1 MSKNLTYLI
10 NSALRAHATGNL
22 EDARLLYQKVLAVDS
37 ENSTVL
43 GWLGVIEA
51 QGKNYLVAENL
62 LLKALSKEK
71 NNPDFLLNY
80 AILLIE
86 KKRYRD
92 AIGFFQKV
100 IRQRPTDP
108 ISFAKLAFCYNE
120 ENQPDLGLRNADQSI
135 QFKPDY
141 VDAWFNRGN
150 ALNNLKRHDEA
161 LTSYERVIALKPD
174 YVEAWINR
182 GTTLHTLKRYD
193 DALTSYERAL
203 ALKPDYVEAWSN
215 RGNTLNALKRYD
227 EAFASCE
234 RALALK
240 PDYVD
245 AWINRGTTLHT
256 LKRYDEAFA
265 SYERALAL
273 NPDYVEAWFNRGTA
287 LNALKRYDDAF
298 ASYERALALKPD
310 HVDASYNKALDL
322 LSFER
327 FRQGWDLYQ
336 SRWKVKTFNSSYIQT
351 NIPPWSENMEL
362 KKLLVW
368 AEQGIGDEIIYTSIL
383 ANFTSPE
390 IEVTLIS
397 DERLHPLLARSLP
410 HIKLLDRKI
419 LKSFIEKNTFDAH
432 IPIGDLGRLLS
443 IDKNKLQLN
452 AKPYLKPNLKQ
463 QEEYDLLFSDL
474 EPSVICGIAWRSK
487 NEAVGSDKSLSL
499 LKLAPLF
506 NLKNIKFVNLQ
517 YGDVGKEV
525 EDVQMALGATI
536 HINPNLD
543 PTNDIDGLVSQIN
556 MCDMVVTTSNVTA
569 HLAGAVGKKGVVL
582 LPYSRGKLWYW
593 HDGQGQSLWYPSLHL
608 ISQNKIDDWSE
619 CVDGATRWVKENM

>member
-1 MSKNLTYLI
+1 
-10 NSALRAHATGNL
+10 
-22 EDARLLYQKVLAVDS
+22 
-37 ENSTVL
+37 
-43 GWLGVIEA
+43 
-51 QGKNYLVAENL
+51 
-62 LLKALSKEK
+62 
-71 NNPDFLLNY
+71 
-80 AILLIE
+80 
-86 KKRYRD
+86 
-92 AIGFFQKV
+92 
-100 IRQRPTDP
+100 
-108 ISFAKLAFCYNE
+108 
-120 ENQPDLGLRNADQSI
+120 
-135 QFKPDY
+135 
-141 VDAWFNRGN
+141 
-150 ALNNLKRHDEA
+150 
-161 LTSYERVIALKPD
+161 
-174 YVEAWINR
+174 
-182 GTTLHTLKRYD
+182 
-193 DALTSYERAL
+193 
-203 ALKPDYVEAWSN
+203 
-215 RGNTLNALKRYD
+215 
-227 EAFASCE
+227 
-234 RALALK
+234 
-240 PDYVD
+240 
-245 AWINRGTTLHT
+245 
-256 LKRYDEAFA
+256 
-265 SYERALAL
+265 
-273 NPDYVEAWFNRGTA
+273 
-287 LNALKRYDDAF
+287 
-298 ASYERALALKPD
+298 
-310 HVDASYNKALDL
+310 L

-336 SRWKVKTFNSSYIQT
+336 WRWQQNTFNSSYIQT
-351 NIPPWSENMEL
+351 NIPPWSENMEV

-383 ANFTSPE
+383 ANFTPPE

-452 AKPYLKPNLKQ
+452 AKPYLKPNLKR
-463 QEEYDLLFSDL
+463 QEEFNHYFSNL
-474 EPSVICGIAWRSK
+474 KPSVICGIAWRSK

-556 MCDMVVTTSNVTA
+556 MCDMVLTTSNVTA

>member
-10 NSALRAHATGNL
+10 NSALRAHVTGNL
-22 EDARLLYQKVLAVDS
+22 EDARLLYQKVLTVDS
-37 ENSTVL
+37 KNSTAL

-51 QGKNYLVAENL
+51 QEKNYLVAENL

-92 AIGFFQKV
+92 AIGFFQKA

-135 QFKPDY
+135 QFNPDC

-161 LTSYERVIALKPD
+161 LTSYERVLALNPD
-174 YVEAWINR
+174 YVEAWFNYGITLDWANRHDEALASYERVLALNPDYVEAWSNR

-193 DALTSYERAL
+193 DALASYERAL
-203 ALKPDYVEAWSN
+203 ALNPDYVEAWSN

-227 EAFASCE
+227 D
-234 RALALK
+234 AL
-240 PDYVD
+240 
-245 AWINRGTTLHT
+245 
-256 LKRYDEAFA
+256 
-265 SYERALAL
+265 
-273 NPDYVEAWFNRGTA
+273 
-287 LNALKRYDDAF
+287 

-310 HVDASYNKALDL
+310 HVDTSYNKALDL
-322 LSFER
+322 LFFER

-336 SRWKVKTFNSSYIQT
+336 WRWQQNTFNSSYIQT
-351 NIPPWSENMEL
+351 NIPPWSENMEV

-390 IEVTLIS
+390 IEITLIS

-452 AKPYLKPNLKQ
+452 ARPYLKPNLER
-463 QEEYDLLFSDL
+463 QEEYMRYFSDL
-474 EPSVICGIAWRSK
+474 KPLVICGIAWRSK

-593 HDGQGQSLWYPSLHL
+593 HDGQGSSLWYPSLQL
-608 ISQNKIDDWSE
+608 IAQNKIDDWSE

>member
-22 EDARLLYQKVLAVDS
+22 EDARLLYQKVLTVDS
-37 ENSTVL
+37 ESSTAL

-51 QGKNYLVAENL
+51 QEKNYLVAENL

-150 ALNNLKRHDEA
+150 ALNNLKRHD
-161 LTSYERVIALKPD
+161 
-174 YVEAWINR
+174 
-182 GTTLHTLKRYD
+182 
-193 DALTSYERAL
+193 DAL
-203 ALKPDYVEAWSN
+203 
-215 RGNTLNALKRYD
+215 
-227 EAFASCE
+227 
-234 RALALK
+234 
-240 PDYVD
+240 
-245 AWINRGTTLHT
+245 
-256 LKRYDEAFA
+256 
-265 SYERALAL
+265 
-273 NPDYVEAWFNRGTA
+273 
-287 LNALKRYDDAF
+287 

-310 HVDASYNKALDL
+310 HVEASYNKALDL

-336 SRWKVKTFNSSYIQT
+336 WRWQQNTFNSSYIQT
-351 NIPPWSENMEL
+351 NIPPWSENMEV

-383 ANFTSPE
+383 ANFTPPE

-452 AKPYLKPNLKQ
+452 AKPYLKPNLKR
-463 QEEYDLLFSDL
+463 QEEFNHYFSNL
-474 EPSVICGIAWRSK
+474 KPSVICGIAWRSK

-556 MCDMVVTTSNVTA
+556 MCDMVLTTSNVTA

>member
-1 MSKNLTYLI
+1 MSTQNP
-10 NSALRAHATGNL
+10 
-22 EDARLLYQKVLAVDS
+22 RLK
-37 ENSTVL
+37 
-43 GWLGVIEA
+43 
-51 QGKNYLVAENL
+51 
-62 LLKALSKEK
+62 LSK
-71 NNPDFLLNY
+71 D
-80 AILLIE
+80 
-86 KKRYRD
+86 
-92 AIGFFQKV
+92 
-100 IRQRPTDP
+100 
-108 ISFAKLAFCYNE
+108 
-120 ENQPDLGLRNADQSI
+120 
-135 QFKPDY
+135 
-141 VDAWFNRGN
+141 WFNRGN

-161 LTSYERVIALKPD
+161 LVSYKQAVALNPAH
-174 YVEAWINR
+174 VVAWFNLGI
-182 GTTLHTLKRYD
+182 TLYWLMRYD
-193 DALTSYERAL
+193 EALASYERAL

-215 RGNTLNALKRYD
+215 QGNTLNLLKRYD
-227 EAFASCE
+227 EALASFEQALTLEPNYVEALFNYGTALHEVKRYDEALASFE

-240 PDYVD
+240 PDYVEALLNYGD
-245 AWINRGTTLHT
+245 VLHD
-256 LKRYDEAFA
+256 LKRYDEALA
-265 SYERALAL
+265 SFERAL
-273 NPDYVEAWFNRGTA
+273 V
-287 LNALKRYDDAF
+287 
-298 ASYERALALKPD
+298 LKPD
-310 HVDASYNKALDL
+310 HAESAHNKALNL
-322 LSFER
+322 LSFEQ
-327 FRQGWDLYQ
+327 FKQGWELYQ
-336 SRWKVKTFNSSYIQT
+336 WRWKVKTFSPSYIQT
-351 NIPPWSENMEL
+351 NIPPWAENI
-362 KKLLVW
+362 KFIRLLVW

-390 IEVTLIS
+390 IEITLIS

-452 AKPYLKPNLKQ
+452 AKPYLKPNLKR
-463 QEEYDLLFSDL
+463 QEEYDHYFSDL
-474 EPSVICGIAWRSK
+474 KPSIICGIAWRSK

-517 YGDVGKEV
+517 YGDVSKEV
-525 EDVQMALGATI
+525 EDIQMALGTTI

-543 PTNDIDGLVSQIN
+543 ATNDIDGLVSQIN

>member
-174 YVEAWINR
+174 YV
-182 GTTLHTLKRYD
+182 D
-193 DALTSYERAL
+193 
-203 ALKPDYVEAWSN
+203 AWSN

-227 EAFASCE
+227 EAFASYE

-245 AWINRGTTLHT
+245 AWSNRGTI
-256 LKRYDEAFA
+256 LKY
-265 SYERALAL
+265 
-273 NPDYVEAWFNRGTA
+273 
-287 LNALKRYDDAF
+287 LKRYDDALT
-298 ASYERALALKPD
+298 SYERALALKPD

-327 FRQGWDLYQ
+327 FRQGWDLHQ

-463 QEEYDLLFSDL
+463 QEEYDHYFSDL
-474 EPSVICGIAWRSK
+474 KPSVICGIAWRSK